1 MKRKYSTILM
11 VCLAMMVLFLTPSHA
26 HAQENEAEIITSGD
40 YQYTQ
45 DAQTNEIN
53 IVAYIG
59 TDEKVV
65 VPAYLDGKKVKK
77 VSFSNYFER
86 ENNVTKEVVVSE
98 GIEIIDF
105 SGCMKLEKIS
115 IPNSVVELSE
125 EAFNYCKKLQKIDI
139 PDSVVKI
146 GKDAFWRCKSLKEV
160 RLPAGLKV
168 IENGTF
174 AFCENLTN
182 IKIPYGVEKI
192 RSGAF
197 SNCYALKEIVIP
209 DSVTWLGTE
218 AFFCC
223 KNLSQVKLSK
233 NITVIRRAT
242 FSCSNIKS
250 IEIPKK
256 VTRIESNAFA
266 SSKLTKIVI
275 PSKVKY
281 IGLSAFHSS
290 RKLKSI
296 TFKGSKLPEI
306 NKRAFY
312 DLHAKVTFDVPNKS
326 KSKYKKL
333 LSNKKVYDGKK
344 LKIK

>member
-77 VSFSNYFER
+77 VTFSNYYDR

-125 EAFNYCKKLQKIDI
+125 EAFHYCKKLQKIDI

-168 IENGTF
+168 IEDGTF
-174 AFCENLTN
+174 AFCENLTI
-182 IKIPYGVEKI
+182 IKCL
-192 RSGAF
+192 F
-197 SNCYALKEIVIP
+197 
-209 DSVTWLGTE
+209 T
-218 AFFCC
+218 
-223 KNLSQVKLSK
+223 
-233 NITVIRRAT
+233 
-242 FSCSNIKS
+242 
-250 IEIPKK
+250 
-256 VTRIESNAFA
+256 
-266 SSKLTKIVI
+266 
-275 PSKVKY
+275 
-281 IGLSAFHSS
+281 
-290 RKLKSI
+290 
-296 TFKGSKLPEI
+296 
-306 NKRAFY
+306 
-312 DLHAKVTFDVPNKS
+312 
-326 KSKYKKL
+326 
-333 LSNKKVYDGKK
+333 
-344 LKIK
+344 